1 MRGRPRYW
9 ILDSRSLSVCQKDTF
24 LSFLLSLCIAL
35 MSCYLSFNTV
45 ALSQLSIRESE
56 ML

>member
-1 MRGRPRYW
+1 MRGRPRCR
-9 ILDSRSLSVCQKDTF
+9 ILDSRPLSVCQKDTF

-35 MSCYLSFNTV
+35 MSYYLSFKTV

>member
-1 MRGRPRYW
+1 MRGRPRCW
-9 ILDSRSLSVCQKDTF
+9 ILDSRSLSECQKDTF

-35 MSCYLSFNTV
+35 MSCYLSFSTV
-45 ALSQLSIRESE
+45 ALSQLSIRGSQ

>member
-1 MRGRPRYW
+1 MRGRPRCW
-9 ILDSRSLSVCQKDTF
+9 ILNSRSLGECQKDTF

-35 MSCYLSFNTV
+35 MSCYLSFSTV

>member
-1 MRGRPRYW
+1 MRGRPRYC

-35 MSCYLSFNTV
+35 MSYYLSFNTV